1 MSLGVEIKIPMRGST
16 TNNYKSVEC
25 LLYLATV
32 NWQAAVGD
40 PEIRVNGLYA
50 VFPKG

>member
-1 MSLGVEIKIPMRGST
+1 MSLGVEIKIPMEAST

-25 LLYLATV
+25 LLVLATV

-40 PEIRVNGLYA
+40 PEIRLSGLYA
-50 VFPKG
+50 VCPKG